1 MFGRR
6 GESEIR
12 KRREEI
18 TEGSEDENRLHQYIK
33 QLNAAY
39 LKKRLIV
46 FYGAGLSMQ
55 LNLPGWKELIQ
66 HVVEEVIANPQ
77 QRKACIEEI
86 DRVNFW
92 EAMEYVKSVAKVGED
107 KIRSLI
113 ANYIRDKQNNN
124 EEILSAMDHNY
135 KDLKDSDI
143 SFFITTNYDTFLN
156 KVDPRCESYDIDV
169 LKDQANADLFGPDEK
184 RKKVLYLHGHINK
197 ESSIIITKEAVEGIY
212 RNERWISVFHG
223 LLNNYHILFIGIS
236 LADEYLRNFLTQ
248 NAKNTNNSYF
258 VITDEKVEIDCKKI
272 AIPKENEKKVGEI
285 RKILNRIKERP
296 RETVWIRV
304 GVEAANQK
312 AFRECVE
319 KCLEK
324 TEGREV
330 RYIYNS
336 HKNSMIIA
344 AIHMEKSTVIEEA
357 FKKYK
362 DILKR
367 SKKYILNDA
376 GTVYF
381 YSCNEENF
389 HERDFDATF
398 KKDMEG
404 MMQRQMKEGSKG
416 YIVDRAGL
424 EFKDRDEK
432 MFGKFQTVQY
442 NIESN
447 KNGGV
452 MLQKSYNFYV
462 DEGIAIKGAEIY
474 GMEVHVSGFC
484 FFNDKV
490 LMEKRKQNTAIASGM
505 IAPVGGRMRTG
516 EDFEGAL
523 ARHYRDDC
531 NLLIDN
537 VEICNTFKTF
547 NANIP
552 GLAFVCT
559 SNGTCRKN
567 EKMNKELA
575 ENYQLYTKEELLELH
590 REGKLACTEQLLL
603 EAFDKKEKIRK
614 KTIKLRIVLWSNC
627 CYKCRGCH
635 HENLSNTAIVYD
647 HKAVLESLKR
657 LEQLFD
663 VRQITVTGGEPMQ
676 SIPQLENLLEG
687 IAQYFPMT
695 DVAVITNG
703 ERLDR
708 EVAKK
713 LDKYHIRYKISLYG
727 YDNDSFEAYTGCRN
741 YKRETYLEAF
751 QKKLKVLNEENIRF
765 TVNIPVHKYIAPGL
779 RGLLDDDRMQE
790 LLLEKD
796 SKVKV
801 IDMVKPRGEDGGVF
815 EDIYVPLEDAKR
827 DLTTGET
834 GGGSRH
840 YEELKNN
847 INYFVYPCKS
857 CNGYNEDCFENFA
870 LTLEPDGNL
879 LVCKNAVEKLCFDG
893 QGFVDL
899 LKEKGVNVE
908 FAEYNKEYGECFR
921 TQ

>member
-1 MFGRR
+1 M
-6 GESEIR
+6 R

-33 QLNAAY
+33 QLNTAY

-362 DILKR
+362 EILKR

>member
-1 MFGRR
+1 M
-6 GESEIR
+6 R

-33 QLNAAY
+33 QLNTAY

-362 DILKR
+362 DIWKR
-367 SKKYILNDA
+367 GNAKKYILEDA
-376 GTVYF
+376 GIVYF

-567 EKMNKELA
+567 EKMN
-575 ENYQLYTKEELLELH
+575 
-590 REGKLACTEQLLL
+590 
-603 EAFDKKEKIRK
+603 I
-614 KTIKLRIVLWSNC
+614 I
-627 CYKCRGCH
+627 
-635 HENLSNTAIVYD
+635 
-647 HKAVLESLKR
+647 
-657 LEQLFD
+657 
-663 VRQITVTGGEPMQ
+663 
-676 SIPQLENLLEG
+676 
-687 IAQYFPMT
+687 
-695 DVAVITNG
+695 
-703 ERLDR
+703 
-708 EVAKK
+708 
-713 LDKYHIRYKISLYG
+713 
-727 YDNDSFEAYTGCRN
+727 
-741 YKRETYLEAF
+741 
-751 QKKLKVLNEENIRF
+751 
-765 TVNIPVHKYIAPGL
+765 
-779 RGLLDDDRMQE
+779 
-790 LLLEKD
+790 
-796 SKVKV
+796 
-801 IDMVKPRGEDGGVF
+801 
-815 EDIYVPLEDAKR
+815 
-827 DLTTGET
+827 
-834 GGGSRH
+834 
-840 YEELKNN
+840 
-847 INYFVYPCKS
+847 
-857 CNGYNEDCFENFA
+857 
-870 LTLEPDGNL
+870 
-879 LVCKNAVEKLCFDG
+879 
-893 QGFVDL
+893 
-899 LKEKGVNVE
+899 
-908 FAEYNKEYGECFR
+908 
-921 TQ
+921 

>member
-1 MFGRR
+1 M
-6 GESEIR
+6 R

-92 EAMEYVKSVAKVGED
+92 EAMEYIKSVAKVGED

-452 MLQKSYNFYV
+452 MLQI
-462 DEGIAIKGAEIY
+462 GRA
-474 GMEVHVSGFC
+474 HV
-484 FFNDKV
+484 
-490 LMEKRKQNTAIASGM
+490 
-505 IAPVGGRMRTG
+505 
-516 EDFEGAL
+516 
-523 ARHYRDDC
+523 
-531 NLLIDN
+531 
-537 VEICNTFKTF
+537 
-547 NANIP
+547 
-552 GLAFVCT
+552 
-559 SNGTCRKN
+559 
-567 EKMNKELA
+567 
-575 ENYQLYTKEELLELH
+575 
-590 REGKLACTEQLLL
+590 
-603 EAFDKKEKIRK
+603 
-614 KTIKLRIVLWSNC
+614 
-627 CYKCRGCH
+627 
-635 HENLSNTAIVYD
+635 
-647 HKAVLESLKR
+647 
-657 LEQLFD
+657 
-663 VRQITVTGGEPMQ
+663 
-676 SIPQLENLLEG
+676 
-687 IAQYFPMT
+687 
-695 DVAVITNG
+695 
-703 ERLDR
+703 
-708 EVAKK
+708 
-713 LDKYHIRYKISLYG
+713 
-727 YDNDSFEAYTGCRN
+727 
-741 YKRETYLEAF
+741 
-751 QKKLKVLNEENIRF
+751 
-765 TVNIPVHKYIAPGL
+765 
-779 RGLLDDDRMQE
+779 
-790 LLLEKD
+790 
-796 SKVKV
+796 
-801 IDMVKPRGEDGGVF
+801 
-815 EDIYVPLEDAKR
+815 
-827 DLTTGET
+827 
-834 GGGSRH
+834 
-840 YEELKNN
+840 
-847 INYFVYPCKS
+847 
-857 CNGYNEDCFENFA
+857 
-870 LTLEPDGNL
+870 
-879 LVCKNAVEKLCFDG
+879 
-893 QGFVDL
+893 
-899 LKEKGVNVE
+899 
-908 FAEYNKEYGECFR
+908 
-921 TQ
+921 

>member
-1 MFGRR
+1 M
-6 GESEIR
+6 R

-33 QLNAAY
+33 QLNTAY

-362 DILKR
+362 DIWKR
-367 SKKYILNDA
+367 GNAKKYILEDA
-376 GTVYF
+376 GIVYF

-537 VEICNTFKTF
+537 VEICN
-547 NANIP
+547 
-552 GLAFVCT
+552 
-559 SNGTCRKN
+559 S
-567 EKMNKELA
+567 
-575 ENYQLYTKEELLELH
+575 
-590 REGKLACTEQLLL
+590 
-603 EAFDKKEKIRK
+603 
-614 KTIKLRIVLWSNC
+614 S
-627 CYKCRGCH
+627 
-635 HENLSNTAIVYD
+635 
-647 HKAVLESLKR
+647 
-657 LEQLFD
+657 
-663 VRQITVTGGEPMQ
+663 
-676 SIPQLENLLEG
+676 
-687 IAQYFPMT
+687 
-695 DVAVITNG
+695 
-703 ERLDR
+703 
-708 EVAKK
+708 
-713 LDKYHIRYKISLYG
+713 
-727 YDNDSFEAYTGCRN
+727 
-741 YKRETYLEAF
+741 
-751 QKKLKVLNEENIRF
+751 
-765 TVNIPVHKYIAPGL
+765 
-779 RGLLDDDRMQE
+779 
-790 LLLEKD
+790 
-796 SKVKV
+796 
-801 IDMVKPRGEDGGVF
+801 
-815 EDIYVPLEDAKR
+815 
-827 DLTTGET
+827 
-834 GGGSRH
+834 
-840 YEELKNN
+840 
-847 INYFVYPCKS
+847 FVY
-857 CNGYNEDCFENFA
+857 N
-870 LTLEPDGNL
+870 
-879 LVCKNAVEKLCFDG
+879 
-893 QGFVDL
+893 
-899 LKEKGVNVE
+899 
-908 FAEYNKEYGECFR
+908 
-921 TQ
+921 

>member
-1 MFGRR
+1 M
-6 GESEIR
+6 R

-33 QLNAAY
+33 QLNTAY

-344 AIHMEKSTVIEEA
+344 AIHMEKSIVIEEA

-362 DILKR
+362 EILKR

-908 FAEYNKEYGECFR
+908 FAEYNKEYGEYFR

>member
-1 MFGRR
+1 M
-6 GESEIR
+6 R

-33 QLNAAY
+33 QLNTAY

-258 VITDEKVEIDCKKI
+258 IITDEKVEIDCKKI

-362 DILKR
+362 EILKR

-676 SIPQLENLLEG
+676 SIPQLENLMEG

-908 FAEYNKEYGECFR
+908 FAEYNKEYGEYFR

>member
-1 MFGRR
+1 M
-6 GESEIR
+6 R

-33 QLNAAY
+33 QLNTAY

-362 DILKR
+362 DIWKR
-367 SKKYILNDA
+367 GNAKKYILEDA
-376 GTVYF
+376 GIVYF

-635 HENLSNTAIVYD
+635 HENLSNTAIV
-647 HKAVLESLKR
+647 KR

-908 FAEYNKEYGECFR
+908 FAEYNKEYGEYFR

>member
-1 MFGRR
+1 M
-6 GESEIR
+6 R

-33 QLNAAY
+33 QLNTAY

-559 SNGTCRKN
+559 SNVTCRKN

-908 FAEYNKEYGECFR
+908 FAEYNKEYGEYFR

>member
-1 MFGRR
+1 M
-6 GESEIR
+6 R

-33 QLNAAY
+33 QLNTAY

-362 DILKR
+362 DIWKR
-367 SKKYILNDA
+367 GNAKKYILEDA
-376 GTVYF
+376 GIVYF

-416 YIVDRAGL
+416 
-424 EFKDRDEK
+424 
-432 MFGKFQTVQY
+432 
-442 NIESN
+442 
-447 KNGGV
+447 
-452 MLQKSYNFYV
+452 
-462 DEGIAIKGAEIY
+462 
-474 GMEVHVSGFC
+474 
-484 FFNDKV
+484 
-490 LMEKRKQNTAIASGM
+490 
-505 IAPVGGRMRTG
+505 
-516 EDFEGAL
+516 
-523 ARHYRDDC
+523 
-531 NLLIDN
+531 
-537 VEICNTFKTF
+537 
-547 NANIP
+547 
-552 GLAFVCT
+552 
-559 SNGTCRKN
+559 
-567 EKMNKELA
+567 
-575 ENYQLYTKEELLELH
+575 
-590 REGKLACTEQLLL
+590 
-603 EAFDKKEKIRK
+603 
-614 KTIKLRIVLWSNC
+614 
-627 CYKCRGCH
+627 
-635 HENLSNTAIVYD
+635 
-647 HKAVLESLKR
+647 
-657 LEQLFD
+657 
-663 VRQITVTGGEPMQ
+663 
-676 SIPQLENLLEG
+676 
-687 IAQYFPMT
+687 
-695 DVAVITNG
+695 
-703 ERLDR
+703 
-708 EVAKK
+708 
-713 LDKYHIRYKISLYG
+713 
-727 YDNDSFEAYTGCRN
+727 
-741 YKRETYLEAF
+741 
-751 QKKLKVLNEENIRF
+751 
-765 TVNIPVHKYIAPGL
+765 
-779 RGLLDDDRMQE
+779 
-790 LLLEKD
+790 
-796 SKVKV
+796 
-801 IDMVKPRGEDGGVF
+801 
-815 EDIYVPLEDAKR
+815 
-827 DLTTGET
+827 
-834 GGGSRH
+834 
-840 YEELKNN
+840 
-847 INYFVYPCKS
+847 
-857 CNGYNEDCFENFA
+857 
-870 LTLEPDGNL
+870 
-879 LVCKNAVEKLCFDG
+879 
-893 QGFVDL
+893 
-899 LKEKGVNVE
+899 
-908 FAEYNKEYGECFR
+908 
-921 TQ
+921 

>member
-1 MFGRR
+1 M
-6 GESEIR
+6 R

-33 QLNAAY
+33 QLNTAY

-362 DILKR
+362 DIWKR
-367 SKKYILNDA
+367 GNAKKYILEDA
-376 GTVYF
+376 GIVYF

-590 REGKLACTEQLLL
+590 REGKLA
-603 EAFDKKEKIRK
+603 
-614 KTIKLRIVLWSNC
+614 
-627 CYKCRGCH
+627 
-635 HENLSNTAIVYD
+635 
-647 HKAVLESLKR
+647 
-657 LEQLFD
+657 
-663 VRQITVTGGEPMQ
+663 
-676 SIPQLENLLEG
+676 
-687 IAQYFPMT
+687 
-695 DVAVITNG
+695 
-703 ERLDR
+703 
-708 EVAKK
+708 
-713 LDKYHIRYKISLYG
+713 
-727 YDNDSFEAYTGCRN
+727 
-741 YKRETYLEAF
+741 
-751 QKKLKVLNEENIRF
+751 
-765 TVNIPVHKYIAPGL
+765 
-779 RGLLDDDRMQE
+779 
-790 LLLEKD
+790 
-796 SKVKV
+796 
-801 IDMVKPRGEDGGVF
+801 
-815 EDIYVPLEDAKR
+815 
-827 DLTTGET
+827 
-834 GGGSRH
+834 
-840 YEELKNN
+840 
-847 INYFVYPCKS
+847 
-857 CNGYNEDCFENFA
+857 
-870 LTLEPDGNL
+870 
-879 LVCKNAVEKLCFDG
+879 
-893 QGFVDL
+893 
-899 LKEKGVNVE
+899 
-908 FAEYNKEYGECFR
+908 
-921 TQ
+921 

>member
-1 MFGRR
+1 M
-6 GESEIR
+6 R

-33 QLNAAY
+33 QLNTAY

-362 DILKR
+362 EILKR

-635 HENLSNTAIVYD
+635 HENLSNTAIV
-647 HKAVLESLKR
+647 
-657 LEQLFD
+657 
-663 VRQITVTGGEPMQ
+663 G
-676 SIPQLENLLEG
+676 
-687 IAQYFPMT
+687 
-695 DVAVITNG
+695 
-703 ERLDR
+703 
-708 EVAKK
+708 
-713 LDKYHIRYKISLYG
+713 
-727 YDNDSFEAYTGCRN
+727 
-741 YKRETYLEAF
+741 
-751 QKKLKVLNEENIRF
+751 
-765 TVNIPVHKYIAPGL
+765 
-779 RGLLDDDRMQE
+779 
-790 LLLEKD
+790 
-796 SKVKV
+796 
-801 IDMVKPRGEDGGVF
+801 PRGHS
-815 EDIYVPLEDAKR
+815 P
-827 DLTTGET
+827 
-834 GGGSRH
+834 
-840 YEELKNN
+840 
-847 INYFVYPCKS
+847 
-857 CNGYNEDCFENFA
+857 
-870 LTLEPDGNL
+870 
-879 LVCKNAVEKLCFDG
+879 
-893 QGFVDL
+893 
-899 LKEKGVNVE
+899 
-908 FAEYNKEYGECFR
+908 
-921 TQ
+921 

>member
-1 MFGRR
+1 M
-6 GESEIR
+6 R

-33 QLNAAY
+33 QLNTAY

-258 VITDEKVEIDCKKI
+258 IITDEKVEIDCKKI

-362 DILKR
+362 EILKR

-908 FAEYNKEYGECFR
+908 FAEYNKEYGEYFR

>member
-1 MFGRR
+1 MFGRK
-6 GESEIR
+6 GESAMR

-92 EAMEYVKSVAKVGED
+92 EAMEHVKSVAKVGED

>member
-1 MFGRR
+1 M
-6 GESEIR
+6 R

-33 QLNAAY
+33 QLNTAY

-827 DLTTGET
+827 DLATGET

-908 FAEYNKEYGECFR
+908 FAEYNKDYGEYFR

>member
-1 MFGRR
+1 M
-6 GESEIR
+6 R

-92 EAMEYVKSVAKVGED
+92 EAMEHVKSVAKVGED

-575 ENYQLYTKEELLELH
+575 ENYQLYTKEELLDLH

-908 FAEYNKEYGECFR
+908 FAEYNKEYGEYFR

>member
-1 MFGRR
+1 M
-6 GESEIR
+6 
-12 KRREEI
+12 
-18 TEGSEDENRLHQYIK
+18 
-33 QLNAAY
+33 
-39 LKKRLIV
+39 
-46 FYGAGLSMQ
+46 
-55 LNLPGWKELIQ
+55 
-66 HVVEEVIANPQ
+66 
-77 QRKACIEEI
+77 
-86 DRVNFW
+86 
-92 EAMEYVKSVAKVGED
+92 
-107 KIRSLI
+107 
-113 ANYIRDKQNNN
+113 
-124 EEILSAMDHNY
+124 
-135 KDLKDSDI
+135 
-143 SFFITTNYDTFLN
+143 
-156 KVDPRCESYDIDV
+156 
-169 LKDQANADLFGPDEK
+169 
-184 RKKVLYLHGHINK
+184 
-197 ESSIIITKEAVEGIY
+197 
-212 RNERWISVFHG
+212 
-223 LLNNYHILFIGIS
+223 
-236 LADEYLRNFLTQ
+236 
-248 NAKNTNNSYF
+248 
-258 VITDEKVEIDCKKI
+258 
-272 AIPKENEKKVGEI
+272 
-285 RKILNRIKERP
+285 
-296 RETVWIRV
+296 
-304 GVEAANQK
+304 
-312 AFRECVE
+312 
-319 KCLEK
+319 
-324 TEGREV
+324 
-330 RYIYNS
+330 
-336 HKNSMIIA
+336 
-344 AIHMEKSTVIEEA
+344 
-357 FKKYK
+357 
-362 DILKR
+362 
-367 SKKYILNDA
+367 
-376 GTVYF
+376 
-381 YSCNEENF
+381 
-389 HERDFDATF
+389 
-398 KKDMEG
+398 
-404 MMQRQMKEGSKG
+404 
-416 YIVDRAGL
+416 
-424 EFKDRDEK
+424 
-432 MFGKFQTVQY
+432 
-442 NIESN
+442 
-447 KNGGV
+447 
-452 MLQKSYNFYV
+452 
-462 DEGIAIKGAEIY
+462 
-474 GMEVHVSGFC
+474 
-484 FFNDKV
+484 
-490 LMEKRKQNTAIASGM
+490 
-505 IAPVGGRMRTG
+505 GGRMRTG

-908 FAEYNKEYGECFR
+908 FAEYNKEYGEYFR

>member
-1 MFGRR
+1 M
-6 GESEIR
+6 R

-55 LNLPGWKELIQ
+55 LNLPGWKGLIQ

-77 QRKACIEEI
+77 QRKACIEKI
-86 DRVNFW
+86 DRANFW
-92 EAMEYVKSVAKVGED
+92 EAMEHVKSVAKVGED

-184 RKKVLYLHGHINK
+184 RKKILYLHGHINK
-197 ESSIIITKEAVEGIY
+197 ESSIIMTKEAVEGIY
-212 RNERWISVFHG
+212 RNERWISVFRG

-236 LADEYLRNFLTQ
+236 LSDEYLRNFLTQ
-248 NAKNTNNSYF
+248 NAKNTKNSYF

-272 AIPKENEKKVGEI
+272 AISKENEKKVGEI

-362 DILKR
+362 EILKR

-908 FAEYNKEYGECFR
+908 FAEYNKEYGEYFR

>member
-1 MFGRR
+1 M
-6 GESEIR
+6 R

-33 QLNAAY
+33 QLNTAY

-344 AIHMEKSTVIEEA
+344 AIHMEKSRVIEEA

-367 SKKYILNDA
+367 SNVKKYIMNDA
-376 GTVYF
+376 GIVYF

-559 SNGTCRKN
+559 SNGTYRKN

-575 ENYQLYTKEELLELH
+575 ENYQLYTKEELLDLH

>member
-1 MFGRR
+1 M
-6 GESEIR
+6 R

-33 QLNAAY
+33 QLNTAY

-908 FAEYNKEYGECFR
+908 FAEYNKDYGEYFR

>member
-1 MFGRR
+1 M
-6 GESEIR
+6 R

-33 QLNAAY
+33 QLNTAY

-908 FAEYNKEYGECFR
+908 FAEYNKEYGEYFR

>member
-1 MFGRR
+1 M
-6 GESEIR
+6 R

-33 QLNAAY
+33 QLNTAY

-362 DILKR
+362 EILKR

-908 FAEYNKEYGECFR
+908 FAEYNKEYGEYFR

>member
-1 MFGRR
+1 M
-6 GESEIR
+6 R

-33 QLNAAY
+33 QLNTAY

-362 DILKR
+362 EILKR
-367 SKKYILNDA
+367 SKKHILNDA

-908 FAEYNKEYGECFR
+908 FAEYNKEYGEYFR

>member
-1 MFGRR
+1 M
-6 GESEIR
+6 R

-33 QLNAAY
+33 QLNTAY

>member
-1 MFGRR
+1 M
-6 GESEIR
+6 R

-33 QLNAAY
+33 QLNTAY

-124 EEILSAMDHNY
+124 EEILSAMDNNY
-135 KDLKDSDI
+135 KDMKESDI
-143 SFFITTNYDTFLN
+143 SFFIKTNYDTFLN

-575 ENYQLYTKEELLELH
+575 ENYQLYTTEELLELH

-908 FAEYNKEYGECFR
+908 FAEYNKEYGEYFR

>member
-1 MFGRR
+1 M
-6 GESEIR
+6 R

-33 QLNAAY
+33 QLNTAY

-92 EAMEYVKSVAKVGED
+92 EAMEHVKGVAKVGED

-344 AIHMEKSTVIEEA
+344 AIHMEKSRIIEEA

-367 SKKYILNDA
+367 SNVKKYIMNDA

-389 HERDFDATF
+389 QERDFDAIF

-559 SNGTCRKN
+559 SNGTYRKN
-567 EKMNKELA
+567 EKM
-575 ENYQLYTKEELLELH
+575 
-590 REGKLACTEQLLL
+590 
-603 EAFDKKEKIRK
+603 KK
-614 KTIKLRIVLWSNC
+614 
-627 CYKCRGCH
+627 
-635 HENLSNTAIVYD
+635 
-647 HKAVLESLKR
+647 
-657 LEQLFD
+657 
-663 VRQITVTGGEPMQ
+663 
-676 SIPQLENLLEG
+676 
-687 IAQYFPMT
+687 
-695 DVAVITNG
+695 
-703 ERLDR
+703 
-708 EVAKK
+708 
-713 LDKYHIRYKISLYG
+713 
-727 YDNDSFEAYTGCRN
+727 
-741 YKRETYLEAF
+741 
-751 QKKLKVLNEENIRF
+751 
-765 TVNIPVHKYIAPGL
+765 
-779 RGLLDDDRMQE
+779 
-790 LLLEKD
+790 
-796 SKVKV
+796 
-801 IDMVKPRGEDGGVF
+801 
-815 EDIYVPLEDAKR
+815 
-827 DLTTGET
+827 
-834 GGGSRH
+834 
-840 YEELKNN
+840 
-847 INYFVYPCKS
+847 
-857 CNGYNEDCFENFA
+857 
-870 LTLEPDGNL
+870 
-879 LVCKNAVEKLCFDG
+879 
-893 QGFVDL
+893 
-899 LKEKGVNVE
+899 
-908 FAEYNKEYGECFR
+908 
-921 TQ
+921 

>member
-1 MFGRR
+1 M
-6 GESEIR
+6 R

-92 EAMEYVKSVAKVGED
+92 EAMEYIKSVAKVGED

-827 DLTTGET
+827 DLATGET

-908 FAEYNKEYGECFR
+908 FAEYNKEYGEYFR

>member
-1 MFGRR
+1 M
-6 GESEIR
+6 R

-92 EAMEYVKSVAKVGED
+92 EAMEYIKSVAKVGED

-908 FAEYNKEYGECFR
+908 FAEYNKEYGEYFR

>member
-1 MFGRR
+1 M
-6 GESEIR
+6 R

-33 QLNAAY
+33 QLNTAY

-362 DILKR
+362 EILKR

-376 GTVYF
+376 GIVYF

-908 FAEYNKEYGECFR
+908 FAEYNKEYGEYFR

>member
-1 MFGRR
+1 M
-6 GESEIR
+6 R

-33 QLNAAY
+33 QLNTAY

-362 DILKR
+362 DIWKR
-367 SKKYILNDA
+367 GNAKKYILEDA
-376 GTVYF
+376 GIVYF

-635 HENLSNTAIVYD
+635 HENLSN
-647 HKAVLESLKR
+647 
-657 LEQLFD
+657 
-663 VRQITVTGGEPMQ
+663 
-676 SIPQLENLLEG
+676 
-687 IAQYFPMT
+687 
-695 DVAVITNG
+695 
-703 ERLDR
+703 
-708 EVAKK
+708 
-713 LDKYHIRYKISLYG
+713 KIG
-727 YDNDSFEAYTGCRN
+727 RAH
-741 YKRETYLEAF
+741 
-751 QKKLKVLNEENIRF
+751 V
-765 TVNIPVHKYIAPGL
+765 
-779 RGLLDDDRMQE
+779 
-790 LLLEKD
+790 
-796 SKVKV
+796 
-801 IDMVKPRGEDGGVF
+801 
-815 EDIYVPLEDAKR
+815 
-827 DLTTGET
+827 
-834 GGGSRH
+834 
-840 YEELKNN
+840 
-847 INYFVYPCKS
+847 
-857 CNGYNEDCFENFA
+857 
-870 LTLEPDGNL
+870 
-879 LVCKNAVEKLCFDG
+879 
-893 QGFVDL
+893 
-899 LKEKGVNVE
+899 
-908 FAEYNKEYGECFR
+908 
-921 TQ
+921 

>member
-1 MFGRR
+1 M
-6 GESEIR
+6 R

-18 TEGSEDENRLHQYIK
+18 TEGSEDENRLYQYIK
-33 QLNAAY
+33 QLNTAY

-92 EAMEYVKSVAKVGED
+92 EAMEHVKGVAKVGED

-344 AIHMEKSTVIEEA
+344 AIHMEKSRIIEEA

-367 SKKYILNDA
+367 SNVKKYIMNDA

-389 HERDFDATF
+389 QERDFDAIF

-559 SNGTCRKN
+559 SNGTYRKN
-567 EKMNKELA
+567 EKM
-575 ENYQLYTKEELLELH
+575 
-590 REGKLACTEQLLL
+590 
-603 EAFDKKEKIRK
+603 KK
-614 KTIKLRIVLWSNC
+614 
-627 CYKCRGCH
+627 
-635 HENLSNTAIVYD
+635 
-647 HKAVLESLKR
+647 
-657 LEQLFD
+657 
-663 VRQITVTGGEPMQ
+663 
-676 SIPQLENLLEG
+676 
-687 IAQYFPMT
+687 
-695 DVAVITNG
+695 
-703 ERLDR
+703 
-708 EVAKK
+708 
-713 LDKYHIRYKISLYG
+713 
-727 YDNDSFEAYTGCRN
+727 
-741 YKRETYLEAF
+741 
-751 QKKLKVLNEENIRF
+751 
-765 TVNIPVHKYIAPGL
+765 
-779 RGLLDDDRMQE
+779 
-790 LLLEKD
+790 
-796 SKVKV
+796 
-801 IDMVKPRGEDGGVF
+801 
-815 EDIYVPLEDAKR
+815 
-827 DLTTGET
+827 
-834 GGGSRH
+834 
-840 YEELKNN
+840 
-847 INYFVYPCKS
+847 
-857 CNGYNEDCFENFA
+857 
-870 LTLEPDGNL
+870 
-879 LVCKNAVEKLCFDG
+879 
-893 QGFVDL
+893 
-899 LKEKGVNVE
+899 
-908 FAEYNKEYGECFR
+908 
-921 TQ
+921 